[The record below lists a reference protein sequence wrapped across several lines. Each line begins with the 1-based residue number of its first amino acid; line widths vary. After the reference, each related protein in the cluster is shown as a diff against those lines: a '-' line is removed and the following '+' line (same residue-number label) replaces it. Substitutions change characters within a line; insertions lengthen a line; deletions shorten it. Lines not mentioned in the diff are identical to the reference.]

1 MPRKSKTDQERG
13 YARSAWDELRDIED
27 EFKAAVFIT
36 MTPEHRPGV
45 WKLRISCSQV
55 LASFGTQP
63 IDTAIAVIW
72 PNAHDQAF
80 TGALWDSFI
89 KLRAMAEE
97 QAGMI
102 HTRPHKDG

>member
-13 YARSAWDELRDIED
+13 YARAAWDELRDIED

-36 MTPEHRPGV
+36 ITPEHRAGV

-55 LASFGTQP
+55 LAKLGTQP
-63 IDTAIAVIW
+63 IDTAISVIW

-80 TGALWDSFI
+80 TGAMWDALI

-102 HTRPHKDG
+102 HPRATKDG